1 MTNSHRYDWRVARPR
16 IQQRMAELRLSAADL
31 ARASGLSDKHVRRLL
46 NGDDMTVPRD
56 QTLWALCDALRWTP
70 HSIDRILAGG
80 EPTEAE
86 DVTGEVSL
94 TELFARRIGQMEERG
109 DENRSAI
116 AAVSDEQ
123 MKLYRQQKRH
133 EGAVADALADLREDL
148 AEVETGAALV
158 AAELRERL
166 AQLEKVVSDLRRAGP
181 PADAESP

>member
-1 MTNSHRYDWRVARPR
+1 MTNSHRHDWRVARPR
-16 IQQRMAELRLSAADL
+16 IQQRMEELRLSPAQL

-70 HSIDRILAGG
+70 DSIDRILNGD
-80 EPTEAE
+80 EPIEAE
-86 DVTGEVSL
+86 DETGEFSQ
-94 TELFARRIGQMEERG
+94 TELYARRLSQMEERG

-123 MKLYRQQKRH
+123 LKLYRQQRRH
-133 EGAVADALADLREDL
+133 EGEVADALADLREHL

-166 AQLEKVVSDLRRAGP
+166 AQLETVVRDLRRSGP